1 MDLGFTDSLPF
12 PCFALPNFLA
22 DSMILS
28 GKISISFT
36 LTPDLPENQI
46 LSKSFIL
53 PNGLNLKMI
62 SIRSNKRMILKI
74 STKESPHFLP
84 NFANSCAPIFANG

>member
-22 DSMILS
+22 DSRILS
-28 GKISISFT
+28 GKIFISFT

-74 STKESPHFLP
+74 SMKANFHSLP
-84 NFANSCAPIFANG
+84 NFANSCAPIFASG